1 MTHADE
7 SKSVEPR
14 LSEDI
19 PTLEGEIAALTLE
32 REKTIRTIRELMA
45 AENPRQG
52 VYHHTEI
59 FELQRDKLRLDVDI
73 QCRVNKINRINL
85 GIDGMGPGEPADGF
99 LF

>member
-7 SKSVEPR
+7 SRSAEPR

-19 PTLEGEIAALTLE
+19 PTLEAEIARLTRE
-32 REKTIRTIRELMA
+32 REETVRSIRELMA
-45 AENPRQG
+45 AENPAAG
-52 VYHHTEI
+52 VFHHAEI

-73 QCRVNKINRINL
+73 QFRVNKINRINL
-85 GIDGMGPGEPADGF
+85 GIDGLGPGEPADGF

>member
-7 SKSVEPR
+7 SRSVEQR

-19 PTLEGEIAALTLE
+19 PTLEAEIAALTLE
-32 REKTIRTIRELMA
+32 RETTIRTIRELMA
-45 AENPRQG
+45 AERPSEG
-52 VYHHTEI
+52 IYHNAEI

-73 QCRVNKINRINL
+73 QFRVNKINRINL
-85 GIDGMGPGEPADGF
+85 GIDGLGPSEPKNGF